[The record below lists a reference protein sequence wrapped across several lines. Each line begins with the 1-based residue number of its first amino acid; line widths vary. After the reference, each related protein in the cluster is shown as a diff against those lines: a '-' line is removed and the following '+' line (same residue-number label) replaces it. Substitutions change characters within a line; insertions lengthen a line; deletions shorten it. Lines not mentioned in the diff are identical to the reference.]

1 MNFRPVNT
9 QTGPDGHLYIV
20 DMYRGIIQESTWTKK
35 GSYLRPKILERGM
48 DKNIGKGRIYR
59 LIYDG
64 MKSDGERPKMLSQ
77 TSRQL
82 VDYLEHPNGWWR
94 DNAQKLLVLRGDTS
108 VAGALR
114 KMALGST
121 SDLGRIHAL
130 WTLDGLDALDLPTIL
145 AALDDKE
152 PSVRK
157 TAVWIVDKEKWKA
170 NDYIF
175 AKLQDMKGDPS
186 ADVRLQLLL
195 NMRFDNTE
203 RSRSFQN
210 DLLARYP
217 DDILAVSHKQ
227 FEERRVRRVQ
237 ANKEKALLARADQ
250 QLVKRGAVIFK
261 EFCASCHGLDGKGL
275 SIGGGD
281 AAAPALAENPDVS
294 GDPDK
299 LIKILLHGLTG
310 PINGKT
316 YLSLMPPMR
325 NKDDDYIASVLSY
338 IRSYEEPFTIS
349 KTPPFCFMSY
359 SKSSAKSPP
368 WKTQRYP
375 SKYRIGHRQY
385 WAGRLYA
392 YELVPSTVYLN
403 WPSQK

>member
-59 LIYDG
+59 LVYDG

-94 DNAQKLLVLRGDTS
+94 DNAQKLLILRGDTS

-170 NDYIF
+170 
-175 AKLQDMKGDPS
+175 K
-186 ADVRLQLLL
+186 
-195 NMRFDNTE
+195 T
-203 RSRSFQN
+203 
-210 DLLARYP
+210 
-217 DDILAVSHKQ
+217 
-227 FEERRVRRVQ
+227 
-237 ANKEKALLARADQ
+237 
-250 QLVKRGAVIFK
+250 
-261 EFCASCHGLDGKGL
+261 
-275 SIGGGD
+275 
-281 AAAPALAENPDVS
+281 
-294 GDPDK
+294 
-299 LIKILLHGLTG
+299 
-310 PINGKT
+310 T
-316 YLSLMPPMR
+316 YLQNCR
-325 NKDDDYIASVLSY
+325 
-338 IRSYEEPFTIS
+338 T
-349 KTPPFCFMSY
+349 
-359 SKSSAKSPP
+359 
-368 WKTQRYP
+368 
-375 SKYRIGHRQY
+375 
-385 WAGRLYA
+385 
-392 YELVPSTVYLN
+392 
-403 WPSQK
+403 